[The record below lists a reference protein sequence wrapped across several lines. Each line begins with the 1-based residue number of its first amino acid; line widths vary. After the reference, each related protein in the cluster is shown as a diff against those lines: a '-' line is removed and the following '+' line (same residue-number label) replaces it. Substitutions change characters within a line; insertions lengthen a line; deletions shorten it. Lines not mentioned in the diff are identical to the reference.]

1 MKEELISFWK
11 QSQNILFL
19 HMREIFA
26 VVALIWFNFEGKIPI
41 YISLLISIFFI
52 LPIYFTLKLSLGQI
66 FLAYFSI
73 ALSLSSV
80 LLIQNSTYEKILL
93 IFLHY
98 DIANSMF
105 SHSTFSILLFFSE
118 IWYIFSVN
126 WTKFDFLMLA
136 FNFLSACTMRLALD
150 KDTEKPFTFKIAF
163 LIAFISVL
171 FKSTVNPFYFFFSL
185 FASIPR
191 RGFPCPPQKLTLSNW
206 KSLFYVLLSL
216 SSNGYILYYSTMN
229 NALTLASDAL
239 TSMSNIIAI
248 LGAITTDVASRMLG
262 TRTFTYGFSS
272 SMVICD
278 LSSAIL
284 QILAA
289 TQVIFEAIEALL
301 TSDVVEEEE
310 GDSNLII
317 LAVVSLS
324 VNIFGA
330 LFMDNFES
338 NGEEEKPSC
347 SLDGGALTI
356 VCELISSAA
365 VVFSAFLM
373 SVFNMKFI
381 DPYMSLLIGVLIY
394 LVSFPSILKAIR
406 ILALKSPFTPDYS
419 QLEDQTHSKITG
431 RAFSVSDS
439 MNAMYVK
446 IQGSHIKLN
455 RIIRKFARK
464 HSVYFIA
471 IENVL

>member
-1 MKEELISFWK
+1 MKERPKSFFFQSLNFGFRYLRELFIIIS
-11 QSQNILFL
+11 
-19 HMREIFA
+19 
-26 VVALIWFNFEGKIPI
+26 LIWFRFTGKNPI
-41 YISLLISIFFI
+41 YISLLISLIFIGPLAFS
-52 LPIYFTLKLSLGQI
+52 LKLSIGQI

-80 LLIQNSTYEKILL
+80 LLINISSYEQILL

-126 WTKFDFLMLA
+126 WTKFEFLMLA
-136 FNFLSACTMRLALD
+136 FNFLSACTMRLSLD
-150 KDTEKPFTFKIAF
+150 RDTQKPFTFENSF

-171 FKSTVNPFYFFFSL
+171 LKSTVNPKFFFFSL
-185 FASIPR
+185 AASIPR
-191 RGFPCPPQKLTLSNW
+191 RGFPCPPQKLTFSNW
-206 KSLFYVLLSL
+206 KSLFYVFLSV
-216 SSNGYILYYSTMN
+216 STNGYILYYSTMN
-229 NALTLASDAL
+229 GALTLASDAL
-239 TSMSNIIAI
+239 TSMSSNIAI

-278 LSSAIL
+278 FASAIL
-284 QILAA
+284 QIIAA
-289 TQVIFEAIEALL
+289 TKVIFESIENLIIGI
-301 TSDVVEEEE
+301 SDDGEE

-317 LAVVSLS
+317 LAVVSLA

-338 NGEEEKPSC
+338 NDAEPSC

-365 VVFSAFLM
+365 VVFSSFLM

-381 DPYMSLLIGVLIY
+381 DPYMSLLIGFLIY
-394 LVSFPSILKAIR
+394 IVSMPSIMKTIS
-406 ILALKSPFTPDYS
+406 ILGLKSPFTPDYS
-419 QLEDQTHSKITG
+419 QLEEATNAKITG
-431 RAFSVSDS
+431 NAFSVSDS
-439 MNAMYVK
+439 YNAMYVK
-446 IQGSHIKLN
+446 VVGSRVKLN
-455 RIIRKFARK
+455 RVIRKFARK
-464 HSVYFIA
+464 HSVHFLA
-471 IENVL
+471 IENVM